1 MQQQPPGNGLSP
13 WQAWSLELQTKLRA
27 QQSQIYSLEQQLAVL
42 SEQLKQLENKPTYNI
57 EKLEYHFDQLK
68 VEKLEGTLNIGMTP
82 PGMPGGDGDIDQL
95 AVQQHKPNV
104 YPAAASGI
112 TPPSEPYAGLRAE
125 VDRFLSQHGT
135 QRLIALETEYGVDL
149 DPYHRRMVLEDIRKQ
164 LPTRIHFYMQLKPG
178 EAEAGTGGQEQNP
191 QTEQEKKE
199 MILSKTI
206 RDADAAMQKYIQ
218 SLKSGNAS

>member
-13 WQAWSLELQTKLRA
+13 WQAWSLELQAKLRA

-42 SEQLKQLENKPTYNI
+42 NEQLKQLENKPTYNI

-82 PGMPGGDGDIDQL
+82 PGITGGDGDIDQL
-95 AVQQHKPNV
+95 AVPHKPNV
-104 YPAAASGI
+104 YPAAASGL
-112 TPPSEPYAGLRAE
+112 TPPSEPYADIRAE
-125 VDRFLSQHGT
+125 VDRFLSQHGA

-164 LPTRIHFYMQLKPG
+164 LPSRIHFYMQLKPG
-178 EAEAGTGGQEQNP
+178 EAEAGAAGQGQNP
-191 QTEQEKKE
+191 QTEQEKKD

-206 RDADAAMQKYIQ
+206 RDADAAMQKYVQ
-218 SLKSGNAS
+218 SLKSGNGA